1 MFLETE
7 TLGWEPNAQAR
18 ETMSSYQEGMD
29 AYERGDYETAL
40 KEWRPLAERGNE
52 AAQANLGFMYA
63 KGQGVPQD
71 YQEAAK
77 RIRLA
82 AMQGNAK
89 AQFTLGNMYYKGKG
103 LPQDY
108 VLAHL

>member
-40 KEWRPLAERGNE
+40 KEFRHLAEQGE
-52 AAQANLGFMYA
+52 AEAQLVLGL
-63 KGQGVPQD
+63 QVPATVSLNVSD
-71 YQEAAK
+71 NG
-77 RIRLA
+77 LA
-82 AMQGNAK
+82 AIADIDVLNRDA
-89 AQFTLGNMYYKGKG
+89 LLSV
-103 LPQDY
+103 LP
-108 VLAHL
+108 HLV